1 MKEGR
6 NGVWSVTVPQL
17 EPELY
22 TYYFVVDG
30 MTMLDPSNVIVQRD
44 GSR

>member
-6 NGVWSVTVPQL
+6 NGVWSVTVPQ
-17 EPELY
+17 PELY
-22 TYYFVVDG
+22 TYNFVVDG